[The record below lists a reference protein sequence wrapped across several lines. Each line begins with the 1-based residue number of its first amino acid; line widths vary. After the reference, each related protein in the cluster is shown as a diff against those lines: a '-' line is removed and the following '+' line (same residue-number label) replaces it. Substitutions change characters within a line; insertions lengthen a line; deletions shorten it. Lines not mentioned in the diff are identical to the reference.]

1 MIKFF
6 RQAIIHPF
14 PTLALSRAA
23 PHTRA
28 PPPPRPPPPSSQP
41 RTPSPVNVFRPSLSP
56 SRFCLS
62 LTLSCRSVGRSQ
74 PPITGGRRALAFV
87 VAVQPVSRPSMGLF
101 DPSLSLSTFFLF
113 LMGFGFLAL
122 FFPFALYFQCSRLS
136 FAIKHPATAVT
147 HAGVTFGFDV
157 LGRLRPFYSTYQE
170 FLPDFQFGLRLR

>member
-1 MIKFF
+1 MIKFL

-14 PTLALSRAA
+14 PTLALSLV
-23 PHTRA
+23 
-28 PPPPRPPPPSSQP
+28 QP
-41 RTPSPVNVFRPSLSP
+41 RTRARRRQPVHHRRRLRLARRGRSSLSP

-74 PPITGGRRALAFV
+74 PPITGCRRALAFV

-122 FFPFALYFQCSRLS
+122 FFPFVLYFQCCRLS

-147 HAGVTFGFDV
+147 HAGVSFG
-157 LGRLRPFYSTYQE
+157 
-170 FLPDFQFGLRLR
+170 